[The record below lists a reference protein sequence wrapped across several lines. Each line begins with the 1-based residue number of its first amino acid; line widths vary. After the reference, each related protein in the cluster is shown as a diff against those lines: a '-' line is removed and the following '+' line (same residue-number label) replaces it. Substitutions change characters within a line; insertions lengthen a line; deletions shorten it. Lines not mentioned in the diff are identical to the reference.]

1 MLKTSMKK
9 LLLILTFTLSV
20 FASSIELNYQE
31 LNNEIDK
38 ISLDLTPEEKV
49 SLYFLVLSTH
59 ENITTALSLDK
70 TKVSSLETL
79 ESRTLKTLSALHENN
94 SNIDA
99 SRIKKIKELYTKIT
113 KEGQELIKKHA
124 EESSEKVIYKDK
136 IVYQDKLVYKD
147 KIVYQDKIV
156 EKSSAVLSLVLG
168 LVGTI
173 LGLAI
178 GFFTFRKTV
187 VKEIAHT
194 QIVREEKSEDRELI
208 ENLKDINSSLEAEI
222 KSLKSDS
229 TVVTKIQSENTALIE
244 RQAELQRSHDTLLQE
259 LNIKIEIMSKE
270 KEVLLEKAMILEEC
284 QDAKNE
290 KEHEFNDRLDSLQ
303 HQSQDIFNVL
313 NTIADIADQTNLLA
327 LNAAIE
333 AARAGE
339 HGRGFAV
346 VADEVRK
353 LAERT
358 QKALNEAKV
367 NISSVVDAVSSL
379 KS

>member
-1 MLKTSMKK
+1 MKTF
-9 LLLILTFTLSV
+9 LLTLIFAFSL

-31 LNNEIDK
+31 LNKEIDK

-70 TKVSSLETL
+70 TKVSSLEKL
-79 ESRTLKTLSALHENN
+79 ESLTLKTLADLHENN

-99 SRIKKIKELYTKIT
+99 SQIQKMKELYTKIT
-113 KEGQELIKKHA
+113 KEGQELIKKQTNDFA
-124 EESSEKVIYKDK
+124 TK
-136 IVYQDKLVYKD
+136 IVYKD
-147 KIVYQDKIV
+147 KIIYQDKIV
-156 EKSSAVLSLVLG
+156 EKPSILLSIALG
-168 LVGTI
+168 IIGVV

-178 GFFTFRKTV
+178 GFFVFRKTLI
-187 VKEIAHT
+187 KEIT
-194 QIVREEKSEDRELI
+194 QTELISEDNSEDKELIKNLQEEKTL
-208 ENLKDINSSLEAEI
+208 LEGKI
-222 KSLKSDS
+222 KALNSDS
-229 TVVTKIQSENTALIE
+229 TLITRIQNENTTLIE
-244 RQAELQRSHDTLLQE
+244 QQKELQISHETMLQE
-259 LNIKIEIMSKE
+259 LNTKIETINIE
-270 KEVLLEKAMILEEC
+270 KEVLLEKAHNLEEC

-290 KEHEFNDRLDSLQ
+290 EEHEFNDKLDSLQ
-303 HQSQDIFNVL
+303 HQSQDIFGVL
-313 NTIADIADQTNLLA
+313 DTISDIADQTNLLA

-367 NISSVVDAVSSL
+367 NISSVVDAISSL

>member
-1 MLKTSMKK
+1 MKTFF
-9 LLLILTFTLSV
+9 LTLIFTISL
-20 FASSIELNYQE
+20 FASSIELDYQE
-31 LNNEIDK
+31 LNKEIDK

-70 TKVSSLETL
+70 TKVTSLEKL
-79 ESRTLKTLSALHENN
+79 ENLTLKALADLHENN

-99 SRIKKIKELYTKIT
+99 TQIQKMKDLYTKIT
-113 KEGQELIKKHA
+113 KEGQELIKKQA
-124 EESSEKVIYKDK
+124 DATDTKIIYKDK
-136 IVYQDKLVYKD
+136 L
-147 KIVYQDKIV
+147 VYQDKIV
-156 EKSSAVLSLVLG
+156 EKSSILLSVTLGIIGVVLG
-168 LVGTI
+168 IV
-173 LGLAI
+173 I
-178 GFFTFRKTV
+178 GFFVFRKTIT
-187 VKEIAHT
+187 KEIT
-194 QIVREEKSEDRELI
+194 QTKLVVEDNDEDEELIKNLQEEKTLL
-208 ENLKDINSSLEAEI
+208 ENKI
-222 KSLKSDS
+222 KSLNSNS
-229 TVVTKIQSENTALIE
+229 SIITKVQDENTTLLE
-244 RQAELQRSHDTLLQE
+244 RQKELQISHETLLQE
-259 LNIKIEIMSKE
+259 LNTKIEIINEEKEILKE
-270 KEVLLEKAMILEEC
+270 KAQNLEEC

-290 KEHEFNDRLDSLQ
+290 EEHEFNDKLDSLQ
-303 HQSQDIFNVL
+303 HQSRDIFNVL
-313 NTIADIADQTNLLA
+313 DTISDIADQTNLLA

-367 NISSVVDAVSSL
+367 NISSVVDAISSL

>member
-1 MLKTSMKK
+1 MKT
-9 LLLILTFTLSV
+9 LLLTLIFTLSI
-20 FASSIELNYQE
+20 FASTIELNYQE
-31 LNNEIDK
+31 LNKEIDK

-70 TKVSSLETL
+70 TRVSSLETL
-79 ESRTLKTLSALHENN
+79 ENRTLKTLSALHENN

-99 SRIKKIKELYTKIT
+99 SRIKKMKELYIKIT
-113 KEGQELIKKHA
+113 KEGQELIKKH
-124 EESSEKVIYKDK
+124 SETSKEQVIYKDK

-156 EKSSAVLSLVLG
+156 EKSSIGLSVVLG
-168 LVGTI
+168 LIGTI
-173 LGLAI
+173 LGLVI

-187 VKEIAHT
+187 VKEVEHT
-194 QIVREEKSEDRELI
+194 QVIREEKSEDKELI
-208 ENLKDINSSLEAEI
+208 KNMQEINTSLEAEI

-229 TVVTKIQSENTALIE
+229 TIVTKIQSENTTLIE
-244 RQAELQRSHDTLLQE
+244 RQKELQISHETLLQE
-259 LNIKIEIMSKE
+259 LNTKIQTISEE
-270 KEVLLEKAMILEEC
+270 KEVLVEKAQNLEEC
-284 QDAKNE
+284 QDTKNE
-290 KEHEFNDRLDSLQ
+290 EEDAFNDRLDSLQ
-303 HQSQDIFNVL
+303 HQSQDIFSVL
-313 NTIADIADQTNLLA
+313 DTIADIADQTNLLA

>member
-1 MLKTSMKK
+1 MKT
-9 LLLILTFTLSV
+9 LLLSLIFTLSI
-20 FASSIELNYQE
+20 FASSIELNYHE
-31 LNNEIDK
+31 LNKEIDK
-38 ISLDLTPEEKV
+38 VSLDLTPEEKV

-79 ESRTLKTLSALHENN
+79 ESRTLKILSDLHENN

-99 SRIKKIKELYTKIT
+99 IQIKKMKELYIKIT
-113 KEGQELIKKHA
+113 KEGQELIKQHSDDSNDKI
-124 EESSEKVIYKDK
+124 IYKDK
-136 IVYQDKLVYKD
+136 IVYQDKV
-147 KIVYQDKIV
+147 VFQDKIV
-156 EKSSAVLSLVLG
+156 ETSSLG
-168 LVGTI
+168 LSVLLGLLGI
-173 LGLAI
+173 ALGLAI

-187 VKEIAHT
+187 VKEVT
-194 QIVREEKSEDRELI
+194 KLQQIEVKSDDKDLI
-208 ENLKDINSSLEAEI
+208 KNLQEINSSLEDEI
-222 KSLKSDS
+222 KSLNANESL
-229 TVVTKIQSENTALIE
+229 VTKVQSENRTLIE
-244 RQAELQRSHDTLLQE
+244 RQKELQNSHETLLTE
-259 LNIKIEIMSKE
+259 LNTKIEIISEE
-270 KEVLLEKAMILEEC
+270 KEVLLEKAQILEEC
-284 QDAKNE
+284 QDAKDE
-290 KEHEFNDRLDSLQ
+290 EEHEFNDKLNSLQ

-313 NTIADIADQTNLLA
+313 DTISDIADQTNLLA

-367 NISSVVDAVSSL
+367 NISSVVDAVSNL
-379 KS
+379 K

>member
-1 MLKTSMKK
+1 MKIF
-9 LLLILTFTLSV
+9 ILTIIFTLSI
-20 FASSIELNYQE
+20 FASSIESNYQE
-31 LNNEIDK
+31 LNKEIDK
-38 ISLDLTPEEKV
+38 ISLNLSPEEKV

-70 TKVSSLETL
+70 RKISSLETL
-79 ESRTLKTLSALHENN
+79 ESRTLKTLSTLHENN

-99 SRIKKIKELYTKIT
+99 SQIKKMIELYTKIT
-113 KEGQELIKKHA
+113 KEGQELIKKHTLT
-124 EESSEKVIYKDK
+124 SKEKVIYKEK
-136 IVYQDKLVYKD
+136 ILYKDKLVYKD
-147 KIVYQDKIV
+147 KIIYKDKLV
-156 EKSSAVLSLVLG
+156 KQSSLG
-168 LVGTI
+168 LNILVGLIGTVF
-173 LGLAI
+173 GLLI

-187 VKEIAHT
+187 VKEVEHT
-194 QIVREEKSEDRELI
+194 QVITEDNNADKELI
-208 ENLKDINSSLEAEI
+208 KNMQKINTSLEAEI

-229 TVVTKIQSENTALIE
+229 TIIPKIQNENTTLL
-244 RQAELQRSHDTLLQE
+244 QKQKELQLSHETLLQE
-259 LNIKIEIMSKE
+259 LDTKIKVMSEEKNI
-270 KEVLLEKAMILEEC
+270 LLQKAQNLEEC

-290 KEHEFNDRLDSLQ
+290 EEHEFNDKLDSLQ

-313 NTIADIADQTNLLA
+313 DTISDIADQTNLLS

-339 HGRGFAV
+339 HGRGFSV

-358 QKALNEAKV
+358 QKTLNEARV
-367 NISSVVDAVSSL
+367 NISAVVDAISSL